1 MIRTGLIVSAI
12 TITIMAGIAAW
23 TGAHL
28 PADNIP
34 VHWNGEGVA
43 DRYSDKQE
51 ALFLLWMMPG
61 SALLG
66 TLLFA
71 LLPQIEP
78 MRDNLHKSRKAYTA
92 IWITTQLM
100 FLGIQGGIAY
110 MMLAGSGEN
119 VQSNEFVRFII
130 AGCGI
135 MFIIMGNYLP
145 KTRQNWFFGIR
156 TPWTLSSEFTW
167 EKTHRLAGRLFFAVG
182 FVCLISAFIVNGISL
197 VFIVTGA
204 ALGSAL
210 ISAVYSFI
218 VYRNAPDKR
227 VSPDYIV

>member
-1 MIRTGLIVSAI
+1 MIRTGLIVSTI
-12 TITIMAGIAAW
+12 TITLMAGISIWA
-23 TGAHL
+23 GAQL

-43 DRYSDKQE
+43 DRFSDKSE
-51 ALFLLWMMPG
+51 ALLVLWMLPG
-61 SALLG
+61 SALFSA
-66 TLLFA
+66 LLFA
-71 LLPQIEP
+71 LLPKIEP
-78 MRDNLHKSRKAYTA
+78 MRDNLFKSRKAYTA
-92 IWITTQLM
+92 IWITILLL
-100 FLGIQGGIAY
+100 FLGIQAGIAY
-110 MMLAGSGEN
+110 MMVVGSGED
-119 VQSNEFVRFII
+119 VPSNEFVRFII
-130 AGCGI
+130 AACGL

-167 EKTHRLAGRLFFAVG
+167 EKTHRLAGRLFFLTG
-182 FVCLISAFIVNGISL
+182 FVCLISAFVVNGIGL

-210 ISAVYSFI
+210 ISAVYSYI
-218 VYRNAPDKR
+218 IYRGAPDKR

>member
-1 MIRTGLIVSAI
+1 MIRTGLIASAI
-12 TITIMAGIAAW
+12 TITIMASISVW
-23 TGAHL
+23 TGAQL

-43 DRYSDKQE
+43 DRFSDKRE
-51 ALFLLWMMPG
+51 ALFLLWMLPG
-61 SALLG
+61 CALIGALV
-66 TLLFA
+66 FA

-78 MRDNLHKSRKAYTA
+78 MRDNLFKSRKAYTA
-92 IWITTQLM
+92 IWVTSLLL
-100 FLGIQGGIAY
+100 FLGIQGGIAF
-110 MMLAGSGEN
+110 MMLAGSGEEM
-119 VQSNEFVRFII
+119 QSNEFVRFII

-167 EKTHRLAGRLFFAVG
+167 EKTHRLAGRLFFLTG
-182 FVCLISAFIVNGISL
+182 FVCLISAFIVNGIGL
-197 VFIVTGA
+197 VFVVTGA
-204 ALGSAL
+204 ALGTAL

-218 VYRNAPDKR
+218 VYRTAPDKR
-227 VSPDYIV
+227 VNPDYIV